1 MDLLREEIACKTLS
15 DTNKIDIMQQAVA
28 PCPEIVMSIKGKPT
42 RSLLDS
48 GSEVTLV
55 NESYYKEHIE
65 HRLLPSSGSYNN
77 SHNLFSLRGVEEGHV
92 PLSKHFEC
100 DIEVG
105 GQLVHRVGILV
116 KKDKIP
122 LVDSK
127 GRKAKTPALLGS
139 NLIRIAVNEFCETFG
154 EDCLR
159 LFECPKVISPLWF
172 STLCLYYY
180 AHIHKKS
187 GVGASSVQSDDPSKD
202 NDRNSHNNQSSKP
215 KRSQEQRKN
224 SNEAKS
230 EKNSGKSKNTQTGS
244 GKQRDKK
251 LNTLGGYA
259 GRVMVGNHRQPICIP
274 AGTSKVVIGKTQ
286 DKLPRGS
293 YMVEATDDDNLPCG
307 VSVNHTYVNP
317 TKAKQVSVILLNT
330 NSYNV
335 LIRQPL
341 YAATIWDVE
350 LKDWD
355 YEPIITKSDEAN
367 TFEVKLQPVP
377 PEDLREEILS
387 NATEVNQETND
398 TSGRSASDEKDEK
411 PSFGARPNT
420 KNPDFDFKKE
430 LEQLP
435 FELNIGD
442 APLTREQQARLIN
455 VIYDHTEV
463 FSLFDGDL
471 GFCDVLKH
479 SIPTTT
485 DKPVYL
491 PHRQIPVQLQ
501 SEVKKCL
508 DNWLKQGIIRP
519 SKSPYASQVVIVR
532 KKTGEIRLCVD
543 FRKLNA
549 ISIRDSFPLPRV
561 EEALQA
567 VQAAVWFS
575 SFDLAQGYL
584 QMAMEEEDIE
594 KTAFR
599 AGSSGLYEFT
609 RMPFGLT
616 NAGASFCRLMEMC
629 IGDQQYVTLLF
640 YLDDICIF
648 AETADQMLDR
658 IEFVFSRLKEFNL
671 KIKPKKSH
679 FFQTSV
685 TFLGHIL
692 SANGVSPNLEKVAK
706 IKDWPTPK
714 TPKEVHSFV
723 GLASY
728 YRRFIPNF
736 AKWAGPLHALIV
748 PASFKQKIRRGEM
761 KKSDL
766 PEFQWTPVCQEGFDQ
781 LKKALTEAPVLAYP
795 DYSKPFILETDASL
809 KGLGAVLS
817 QKGDD
822 NEIRVVA
829 YASRSLR
836 PSEKSMRDY
845 SSAKIELMA
854 LKWSVC
860 DKFKDYLLG
869 SKFTVFTDNNPLCYI
884 KSSKL
889 GAAQI
894 RWLSELTLYDFDIVY
909 RTGKSNLVADALSR
923 HPEVEEEIEKEGPSE
938 SDDDEWIAVS
948 YQVEEQGGHIS
959 SMEFNQAISE
969 LVGGTKIDKK
979 LKDRIQVTD
988 VAKEKLNGKTIEV
1001 ATGMVSLFDSI
1012 TPKEMAEFQRQDN
1025 QIAPIFTHVEQ
1036 DQKPSKKVTYQIRSK
1051 LAHKLALQWDR
1062 LILKQGVLHRLY
1074 IFNEMEYHQLVLPQ
1088 RYHRKVLTA
1097 LHDHMG
1103 HQGIDR
1109 TLDLLRERVYWPSMA
1124 KDAQNWV
1131 TNCRR
1136 CQIARGDYNQP
1147 KPKIGHLEAH
1157 NPLDLVCLDFTKID
1171 PSKTGKENVLV
1182 ITDAFTKFSLAVCTP
1197 NQTAKTVAKILVEKW
1212 FHVYGV
1218 PSRIHSDQGR
1228 CFDSNIIK
1236 ALCKMYGVE
1245 QSFTSP
1251 YNPRGNAFCECFN
1264 RTLFGLL
1271 KTLKS
1276 EEKADWP
1283 SHLPALVFA
1292 YNATPHASTG
1302 YQPYQLMFGRRAP
1315 APCDNWLGLRAYN
1328 DDKSITRID
1337 WVDQQLEQL
1346 LHANK
1351 RAQKNIKATN
1361 AKNRKAAGGKDLVI
1375 PVGNLV
1381 LLRDH
1386 PEGRNKIQ
1394 DNNKDQIYIVTRH
1407 HDNRNAYFVKPLGS
1421 KCQPKQVNRRE
1432 MFDLG
1437 ITEDQELERQKQEK
1451 ENEEE
1456 DETNELP
1463 LYNPAVSRKKD
1474 FIEHPYNLRPRNR
1487 KTVNSQAVLVSTRL

>member
-1 MDLLREEIACKTLS
+1 
-15 DTNKIDIMQQAVA
+15 MQQAVA
-28 PCPEIVMSIKGKPT
+28 PCPEIIMSIKGKPT

-55 NESYYKEHIE
+55 NESYYREYIE

-159 LFECPKVISPLWF
+159 LFECPKGISPLWF

-202 NDRNSHNNQSSKP
+202 DDGNNRDNQPLRP
-215 KRSQEQRKN
+215 KRNQEYGKN
-224 SNEAKS
+224 SSEAKS
-230 EKNSGKSKNTQTGS
+230 DKDSGKSKNTQTGS
-244 GKQRDKK
+244 GKHRNKK

-259 GRVMVGNHRQPICIP
+259 GRVMVGDRKQPICIP

-286 DKLPRGS
+286 EKLPRGS

-307 VSVNHTYVNP
+307 VSVNYTYVNP

-335 LIRQPL
+335 WIRQPL
-341 YAATIWDVE
+341 YAATIWDVD

-355 YEPIITKSDEAN
+355 YEPIITKSDEED

-387 NATEVNQETND
+387 NATEVNQDIND
-398 TSGRSASDEKDEK
+398 TSGKSATKEKDEK
-411 PSFGARPNT
+411 PSFGTRPNT
-420 KNPDFDFKKE
+420 KDPDFDFKKE
-430 LEQLP
+430 LERLP

-442 APLTREQQARLIN
+442 APLTRDQQARLID
-455 VIYDHTEV
+455 VIYSHTEV

-501 SEVKKCL
+501 SEVRKCL

-692 SANGVSPNLEKVAK
+692 SADGVSPNPEKVAK

-766 PEFQWTPVCQEGFDQ
+766 PEFQWTPACQEGFDQ

-894 RWLSELTLYDFDIVY
+894 RWLSELALYDFDIVY

-923 HPEVEEEIEKEGPSE
+923 RPEVEEEIEREVLPE
-938 SDDDEWIAVS
+938 SDDEEWIAVS
-948 YQVEEQGGHIS
+948 YQVEEQGGRIS
-959 SMEFNQAISE
+959 SMEFNQVISE

-988 VAKEKLNGKTIEV
+988 VAKEKLNGNTIEV

-1025 QIAPIFTHVEQ
+1025 QIAPIFAYVKQ
-1036 DQKPSKKVTYQIRSK
+1036 DQKPSKKATYQIRSK
-1051 LAHKLALQWDR
+1051 LARKLALQWDR

-1124 KDAQNWV
+1124 KDAQDWV

-1197 NQTAKTVAKILVEKW
+1197 NQTAKTVAKVLVEKW

-1218 PSRIHSDQGR
+1218 PTRIHSDQGR

-1251 YNPRGNAFCECFN
+1251 YNPRGNAFCERFN

-1361 AKNRKAAGGKDLVI
+1361 AKNRKAAGGKDLII

-1394 DNNKDQIYIVTRH
+1394 DNNKDQIYIVTGH
-1407 HDNRNAYFVKPLGS
+1407 HGNRNAYFVKPLGS

-1437 ITEDQELERQKQEK
+1437 ITEDQELERQKQENEK
-1451 ENEEE
+1451 EEE
-1456 DETNELP
+1456 DETSDLP

-1474 FIEHPYNLRPRNR
+1474 FIERPYNLRPRNR
-1487 KTVNSQAVLVSTRL
+1487 KTADSQAVSVSTRL

>member
-1 MDLLREEIACKTLS
+1 ME
-15 DTNKIDIMQQAVA
+15 QAVA

-105 GQLVHRVGILV
+105 GQIVHRVGILV

-159 LFECPKVISPLWF
+159 LFECPKGISPLWF

-202 NDRNSHNNQSSKP
+202 NDGNSRNNQPSKP
-215 KRSQEQRKN
+215 KRRQEQCKN
-224 SNEAKS
+224 SSEAKS
-230 EKNSGKSKNTQTGS
+230 EKDSGKSKNTQTGS
-244 GKQRDKK
+244 GKQRNKK

-259 GRVMVGNHRQPICIP
+259 GRVMVGDRRQPICIP

-286 DKLPRGS
+286 EKLPRGS
-293 YMVEATDDDNLPCG
+293 YMIEATDDDNLPCG

-335 LIRQPL
+335 WIRQPL

-387 NATEVNQETND
+387 NATEVNHETND
-398 TSGRSASDEKDEK
+398 TSGKNASDEKDEK

-420 KNPDFDFKKE
+420 KDPDFDFKKE
-430 LEQLP
+430 LERLP

-442 APLTREQQARLIN
+442 APLTREQQARLID
-455 VIYDHTEV
+455 VIYNHMEV

-501 SEVKKCL
+501 SEVRKCL

-692 SANGVSPNLEKVAK
+692 SADGVSPNPEKVAK

-766 PEFQWTPVCQEGFDQ
+766 PEFQWTPACQEGFDQ

-894 RWLSELTLYDFDIVY
+894 RWLSELALYDFDIVY

-923 HPEVEEEIEKEGPSE
+923 RPEVEEEIEKEVLPE
-938 SDDDEWIAVS
+938 SDDEEWIAVS
-948 YQVEEQGGHIS
+948 YQVEEQGGRVS
-959 SMEFNQAISE
+959 SMEFNQVISE

-988 VAKEKLNGKTIEV
+988 VAKDKLNGKTIEV

-1051 LAHKLALQWDR
+1051 LARKLALQWDR

-1251 YNPRGNAFCECFN
+1251 YNPRGNAFCERFN

-1361 AKNRKAAGGKDLVI
+1361 AKNRRAAGGKDLVI

-1394 DNNKDQIYIVTRH
+1394 DNNKDQIYIVTGH

-1437 ITEDQELERQKQEK
+1437 ITENQELERQKQENEK
-1451 ENEEE
+1451 EEE
-1456 DETNELP
+1456 DETSELP

-1474 FIEHPYNLRPRNR
+1474 FIERPYNLRPRNR